1 MATESRFNW
10 FSSTQMGA
18 EQMTGIK
25 DSEGQFL
32 KVLDSVLITGVNP
45 QSVSSATNTADSAKL
60 TYDVDHGYEVGQ
72 LVLVAGA
79 TDDNLNGRH
88 RVIAKTELTITID
101 AIDVAVL
108 TGTITT
114 KVAPLGWQS
123 IFGDSTPLKRAY
135 RSLKPTSTK
144 SVLFLDMSYPTGH
157 GYNSTNPAKRVMV
170 DVCENMTVLGTQINS
185 FTSAFNNRPAIR
197 NGKMFWYQCR
207 DTAKNTAV
215 TAGEQ
220 RNWVVVGNDAC
231 FFIFNDW
238 KASVNAYPQRDTYFF
253 GDMLDLSGATSIRN
267 CGWTGT
273 ILANDVGDLYGPTV
287 GGYMGGNPNEMDKAK
302 GLMMKSADGT
312 GTVSP
317 FVMSVDGGQTIISSG
332 AEGDMYKEDVPNA
345 SSQGLLGLPVYTY
358 TSEYLRALIPAMYC
372 IPQHLVANEADFDK
386 RVFDNTLI
394 VGVESNYTL
403 GFLAFDLG

>member
-1 MATESRFNW
+1 MATDSRFNW
-10 FSSTQMGA
+10 FSSTQLGA

-25 DSEGQFL
+25 NSEGQFL
-32 KVLDSVLITGVNP
+32 KVLDSVLITGYNTQAVA
-45 QSVSSATNTADSAKL
+45 SITNTATNVKL
-60 TYDVDHGYEVGQ
+60 TYDAAHGYSLGH

-79 TDDNLNGRH
+79 TDANLNGRH

-185 FTSAFNNRPAIR
+185 YTSVYNNRPSIR

-207 DTAKNTAV
+207 DITKNTPV

-220 RNWVVVGNDAC
+220 RNWVIVGNDTC

-238 KASVNAYPQRDTYFF
+238 RAPVNTVPQRDTYFF
-253 GDMLDLSGATSIRN
+253 GDMLDLSGAASIRN
-267 CGWTGT
+267 CGWIGN
-273 ILANDVGDLYGPTV
+273 INSNDTADLYAATT
-287 GGYMGGNPNEMDKAK
+287 GGYIGGDPNDSTAAK
-302 GLMMKSADGT
+302 GLMMKQADGS
-312 GTVSP
+312 GTVNP
-317 FVMSVDGGQTIISSG
+317 LTLSVDGLISLSSSG
-332 AEGDMYKEDVPNA
+332 AQGELSNVPNA
-345 SSQGLLGLPVYTY
+345 STQALVGFPTYVLTSQGLRAKLP
-358 TSEYLRALIPAMYC
+358 SLLS
-372 IPQHLVANEADFDK
+372 IPQNMGARELDFDK
-386 RVFDNTLI
+386 QVFDNTLI
-394 VGVESNYTL
+394 VGVEANYSL
-403 GFLAFDLG
+403 GFLALDLG